1 LPKCHHAA
9 LISYQIVWFVLN
21 NIKTQEY
28 LIWNIKQKIER
39 STNQKINLIERSTWL
54 KDSTDRKINRSINRS
69 KDQLIE
75 RSADHK
81 INRLKDQ
88 PIKIDW
94 KIKYM
99 NTKKTKLN
107 KLKDQLNKRS
117 TDRKI
122 NRSKDQLIERSTDW
136 KINRSKDQP
145 IKIDWK
151 IKYINNKKK
160 KLNKLK
166 DQFFNVFISSCRLEI
181 KTEEYSLISNSSLQ
195 STCVYMKS

>member
-117 TDRKI
+117 TD
-122 NRSKDQLIERSTDW
+122 Q

-145 IKIDWK
+145 IERSTDRKINWSNDQPIERSTDRK
-151 IKYINNKKK
+151 IN
-160 KLNKLK
+160 
-166 DQFFNVFISSCRLEI
+166 
-181 KTEEYSLISNSSLQ
+181 Q
-195 STCVYMKS
+195 SK